1 MDQRRKG
8 RIGLFV
14 ISDRTGYQRLL
25 IEDGVRA
32 AQRFGLEVE
41 VFSADDTAALQSA
54 QIVKFLHA
62 HPGPEE
68 RLAVVAMPVSDIGH
82 EQALENLGRKVL
94 KRGAG
99 WMMLNRDV
107 LDHVERLRPEFPDL
121 PIGLVAHDNLEVG
134 RIQGR
139 QVRSVLNG
147 KANVLYVLGNV
158 QTSAARD
165 RRAGFLEM
173 VTPPVTVTEV
183 EGMWSAESGE
193 KVVAR
198 WLATAVTND
207 APVDVVAG
215 QNDPMAVGARQALH
229 RVSRERNRP
238 EWLKVPV
245 FGVDGL
251 PGEGQR
257 WVDEKTLCA
266 TVAVPPTSGPAI
278 ELVARFWQSQAPIPA
293 KVVLD
298 PKPYPVRVAG
308 R

>member
-14 ISDRTGYQRLL
+14 ISDRNGYQRLL
-25 IEDGVRA
+25 VEDGVRT
-32 AQRFGLEVE
+32 AQRLGLEVE

-54 QIVKFLHA
+54 QIVKFLHTHA
-62 HPGPEE
+62 DE

-82 EQALENLGRKVL
+82 EQALENLARKVL
-94 KRGAG
+94 KRGVG

-107 LDHVERLRPEFPDL
+107 QDHVERLRPEFPDL
-121 PIGLVAHDNLEVG
+121 PVGLVAHDNLEVG

-139 QVRSVLNG
+139 QVKAVLDG
-147 KANVLYVLGNV
+147 KVHVLYVLGNT

-165 RRAGFLEM
+165 RRTGFLEM
-173 VTPPVTVTEV
+173 VTSPASITAV
-183 EGMWSAESGE
+183 EGMWSLDSGE
-193 KVVAR
+193 KIVGR
-198 WLATAVTND
+198 WLAAAVTHD
-207 APVDVVAG
+207 AAVHAIAG
-215 QNDPMAVGARQALH
+215 QNDPMAMGARQALH
-229 RVSRERNRP
+229 RVGRERNRP
-238 EWLKVPV
+238 EWLTVPV

-251 PGEGQR
+251 PSEGQR
-257 WVDEKTLCA
+257 YVDEKTLTA
-266 TVAVPPTSGPAI
+266 TVVVPPTSGPAI

-298 PKPYPVRVAG
+298 PKPYPARVPA

>member
-1 MDQRRKG
+1 MDVRRKG
-8 RIGLFV
+8 RIGLFT

-25 IEDGVRA
+25 VEDGVRT
-32 AQRFGLEVE
+32 AQRLGLEVE

-62 HPGPEE
+62 HPDE

-82 EQALENLGRKVL
+82 EQALESLARKVL

-107 LDHVERLRPEFPDL
+107 EDHVVRLRPEFPDL

-139 QVRSVLNG
+139 QVKSLLAGKASVLC
-147 KANVLYVLGNV
+147 VLGNV

-173 VTPPVTVTEV
+173 VTAPVTVTEV
-183 EGMWSAESGE
+183 EGMWSADSAE
-193 KVVAR
+193 KVVGR
-198 WLATAVTND
+198 WLTSAATGETT
-207 APVDVVAG
+207 VDVLAS

-229 RVSRERNRP
+229 RVGRERNRP
-238 EWLKVPV
+238 EWLRVPV

-251 PGEGQR
+251 PGEGR
-257 WVDEKTLCA
+257 RLVDERTLAA
-266 TVAVPPTSGPAI
+266 TVVVPPTSGPAI

-298 PKPYPVRVAG
+298 PKPYPARGTA